1 MNASQ
6 FGKEIRAF
14 GNEDVPDL
22 VRSLH
27 QKVMM
32 EGLIRLVSKT
42 PVRTGRARSNWQVGI
57 GGRAAGTVESE
68 RELPRLNH
76 PRPDLPALS
85 FIGTETLNKGMVE
98 IGKVPPFSVS
108 HITNN
113 VHYILKLEDGGSK
126 QAPNGMLVLTFAEL
140 TEMFR

>member
-14 GNEDVPDL
+14 GNDDVPDL

-32 EGLIRLVSKT
+32 EGLIRLIAKT

-57 GGRAAGTVESE
+57 GQRATGTVASE
-68 RELPRLNH
+68 RELLKGNQ
-76 PRPDLPALS
+76 PRPNLPTLA
-85 FIGTETLNKGMVE
+85 FIGTETLNQGVAQLGHIE
-98 IGKVPPFSVS
+98 AFSVS

-113 VHYILKLEDGGSK
+113 VRYILKLEDGGSK

-140 TEMFR
+140 TEMLR